1 METTCAFVVKEGESD
16 ACGVRREEFLS
27 AFEEQVA
34 VLRRQ
39 EEIQAELEAC
49 GSDMDRMAPILDEL
63 DALSKKVSVLPASD
77 VVVASSFALGTG
89 TAECCTRGLG
99 VLKVPHAFSYV
110 MSMVVL
116 LSYLADCLIG

>member
-1 METTCAFVVKEGESD
+1 MS
-16 ACGVRREEFLS
+16 RREEFLS

-63 DALSKKVSVLPASD
+63 DALSKQVRR
-77 VVVASSFALGTG
+77 
-89 TAECCTRGLG
+89 RGRSPRRMPG
-99 VLKVPHAFSYV
+99 QAAGHSARTCSAP
-110 MSMVVL
+110 
-116 LSYLADCLIG
+116 